1 MSSSTPCG
9 VAVLLLLVCAGGAAV
24 RADGDEFFLPHSSAL
39 NADGTRKEASGGFMG
54 TVKDEAGGY
63 IFDATVTIAVRVDT
77 EDGPQRVAITCYTN
91 EIGHYRS
98 FGPDQIVLDL
108 LQIETK
114 VPREN
119 VEIVSVEKEG
129 YVEVRRL
136 NRGVIGKKTGP
147 TQVDVVMRRVR
158 SPAEP

>member
-1 MSSSTPCG
+1 MPSLTAHG
-9 VAVLLLLVCAGGAAV
+9 VLIFTVLCLSNTA

-39 NADGTRKEASGGFMG
+39 NPDGTRKDTVGGFAG
-54 TVKDEAGGY
+54 TVKDEAGKY
-63 IFDATVTIAVRVDT
+63 IFDATVTIAIRVDT
-77 EDGPQRVAITCYTN
+77 EDGPQRVTLTCYTN

-108 LQIETK
+108 LQIATN

-119 VEIVSVEKEG
+119 VEIVSVEKDG

-136 NRGVIGKKTGP
+136 NHGVIGKATGP
-147 TQVDVVMRRVR
+147 TQVDIVMRRVG
-158 SPAEP
+158 SLAEP